1 MTPIKPA
8 KRMLAPSRI
17 LRPTPS
23 MAGGWHT
30 RKELVDAARESIR
43 LGSKSFAA
51 ASRLFDRNTREKA
64 WLLYAW
70 CRKCDDIADGQDR
83 GGPLA
88 KGATVKEQL
97 KRVDGIRALSHRALE
112 GLPTVDMSF
121 DALGQVAMEAGLT
134 PQMVDDVIDGFALD
148 AVGWQPETEEDLL
161 RYCYHVAGAVGVMMG
176 RVMGVPENDSD
187 TLDRACDLGLA
198 FQLSNIA
205 RDIAED
211 AEAGRCYLPRQWLAE
226 AGVPQERMMD
236 RAFRPQ
242 LAALAAR
249 LVNLSEHYEASAR
262 YGAAQLRFRQR
273 WAVLSAAAIYG
284 AIGRQV
290 RARGAAAWD
299 RRVTIPAAAKLRYV
313 AQSLRAALRKP
324 EMPQSWPAV
333 SRGEILIA
341 IRMDGPIAEV
351 PMTPL
356 PDDGAEPQA

>member
-8 KRMLAPSRI
+8 KRMLAPSSIMRA
-17 LRPTPS
+17 TPS

-30 RKELVDAARESIR
+30 RHELVEAARQSIR

-83 GGPLA
+83 GGPLGQA
-88 KGATVKEQL
+88 DTVKNQL
-97 KRVDGIRALSHRALE
+97 KRVDGMRALSHRALE

-148 AVGWQPETEEDLL
+148 AVGWQPNTEEDLL

-176 RVMGVPENDSD
+176 RVMGVPEHDSD

-198 FQLSNIA
+198 FQLTNIA

-211 AEAGRCYLPRQWLAE
+211 AAAGRCYLPRQWLVQ
-226 AGVPQERMMD
+226 AGIPQDRIMD
-236 RAFRPQ
+236 PAFRPQ
-242 LAALAAR
+242 LAELVAR
-249 LVNLSEHYEASAR
+249 LVDLAERYEAAAR
-262 YGAAQLRFRQR
+262 FGAAQLRFRQR

-290 RARGAAAWD
+290 RARGTAAWD
-299 RRVTIPAAAKLRYV
+299 KRVVIPAAAKLRCV
-313 AQSLRAALRKP
+313 AQSLRAALQKP
-324 EMPQSWPAV
+324 RVPAAWPAV

-341 IRMDGPIAEV
+341 IRMDGPIAEM

-356 PDDGAEPQA
+356 PDDDTETAD